1 MPYKIRKLPK
11 KNEYRVY
18 NPETKEIH
26 SYHTSLDNAEKQV
39 RLLYMKHNEKIS
51 GKGSGASRES
61 GAPRV
66 PTNSELL
73 ADFPDDEFFNVN
85 FEDDEFIDVRPTT
98 PTIGSHRNEIV
109 KQKVAELFERKN
121 IDPEENKETEKLER
135 RSIQAYALG
144 IDLNPAE
151 PYMKRDLQKYIN
163 RSKKYFENFMKNDPM
178 DRFIYNSGEIPQ
190 HLRQRIER
198 DHTEIMTSIGVF
210 NINFLDPNHPIKAP
224 DYNVADTIEPII
236 LDIFNFKNELK
247 KIKNPQL
254 APQQEIREA
263 PQEEIREAEINGIGL
278 PAGDLKELLSR
289 SYNKKPS
296 SFGDYKLDSQLSGQR
311 GQVYYNEKMRKAVV
325 VHRGTKGV
333 QDMITDIRYT
343 LGDKSGR
350 RFKHAKNIQELAN
363 AKYGKENVITAGH
376 SLGSV
381 LGETAVR
388 GKDQELITLNK
399 PVGLADI
406 GKTISKKQTDIKT
419 ERDPVSFLRGT
430 QKGNAPLVI
439 KSTSYNP
446 LAEHSTETLG
456 RVDES
461 DIIGEGVS
469 KTYLSNIYN
478 MPKVSSTSEFVYI
491 PQTKQ
496 QIFGTGM
503 SAPKYGPHTG
513 IVKQVHFKGVGVCC
527 GRGIPAPPSRKIAVN
542 L

>member
-1 MPYKIRKLPK
+1 M
-11 KNEYRVY
+11 
-18 NPETKEIH
+18 
-26 SYHTSLDNAEKQV
+26 
-39 RLLYMKHNEKIS
+39 
-51 GKGSGASRES
+51 G
-61 GAPRV
+61 
-66 PTNSELL
+66 
-73 ADFPDDEFFNVN
+73 
-85 FEDDEFIDVRPTT
+85 
-98 PTIGSHRNEIV
+98 
-109 KQKVAELFERKN
+109 
-121 IDPEENKETEKLER
+121 
-135 RSIQAYALG
+135 
-144 IDLNPAE
+144 
-151 PYMKRDLQKYIN
+151 
-163 RSKKYFENFMKNDPM
+163 
-178 DRFIYNSGEIPQ
+178 
-190 HLRQRIER
+190 
-198 DHTEIMTSIGVF
+198 
-210 NINFLDPNHPIKAP
+210 
-224 DYNVADTIEPII
+224 
-236 LDIFNFKNELK
+236 
-247 KIKNPQL
+247 
-254 APQQEIREA
+254 
-263 PQEEIREAEINGIGL
+263 
-278 PAGDLKELLSR
+278 
-289 SYNKKPS
+289 
-296 SFGDYKLDSQLSGQR
+296 
-311 GQVYYNEKMRKAVV
+311 KAVV

-363 AKYGKENVITAGH
+363 AKYGKENVITAAH

-381 LGETAVR
+381 LGETAVK

-419 ERDPVSFLRGT
+419 TRDPVSFLRGT